1 MSNSQSSFISVV
13 KDLLSSL
20 VFLSV
25 LEATKRCTKMSN
37 FCQTSLITILSS
49 EHGRL
54 RREQRDIDK
63 RDLQKA
69 LKHGIRSRTWGNRWK
84 IEYDGIIFITDN
96 TLRREITAFP
106 SPLANAPVIQED
118 IESHEKA
125 KAVITSKPDLSVT
138 HTVLVMDKSGSMLTH
153 DINLHRD
160 RHTAAYSTTAMELV
174 AEQLFNGTAN
184 NRDRV
189 SLIEFDKTANVSC

>member
-1 MSNSQSSFISVV
+1 
-13 KDLLSSL
+13 
-20 VFLSV
+20 
-25 LEATKRCTKMSN
+25 MSN
-37 FCQTSLITILSS
+37 FGQTSLITILSS

-63 RDLQKA
+63 RDLKKA
-69 LKHGIRSRTWGNRWK
+69 LKYGSCVRTWGNRWM
-84 IEYDGIIFITDN
+84 IEYDGIIFITDD
-96 TLRREITAFP
+96 TMTKEITAYP
-106 SPLANAPVIQED
+106 SPLANAPISQDD
-118 IESHEKA
+118 IDSHEKA

-160 RHTAAYSTTAMELV
+160 RHTAAYSTTAIELV

-189 SLIEFDKTANVSC
+189 SLVEFDNTAKVSCLKK